1 VRLILPYIYTM
12 LALCLT
18 SSVAAETDL
27 QTCLQNHL
35 DDVLGGAPIGEH
47 TDIGKMTK
55 LVLEVTDTPS
65 SPAVR
70 QETATFIDNLLSE
83 KIAKSGKKYRGTKVT
98 IVSQSSDP
106 SSVEGRLTTPS
117 GQKFH
122 FVATLGSS
130 CRIVDLRIAKIFTL
144 SQWIQRQISVK
155 ALLQRLEQAS

>member
-1 VRLILPYIYTM
+1 M
-12 LALCLT
+12 LALCLA

-55 LVLEVTDTPS
+55 LVLEATDTPS

-70 QETATFIDNLLSE
+70 QETATFIENLLTE
-83 KIAKSGKKYRGTKVT
+83 KIAKNGKKYRGTKVT
-98 IVSQSSDP
+98 IAGQPPDP
-106 SSVEGRLTTPS
+106 SKVAGRLTTPS
-117 GQKFH
+117 GQSYRFE
-122 FVATLGSS
+122 ATLGSS
-130 CRIVDLRIAKIFTL
+130 CRVADLRVAKVFTL
-144 SQWIQRQISVK
+144 SQWIQRQINVK